1 MPPDAVYALAGR
13 GSVMSV
19 VVGLDQEQPG
29 QLELIPTRRIDPEVL
44 VNIVVDGMPRVLPP
58 HEHKVRA
65 IPTLPTPEDLVAVW
79 APDLVRLVPV
89 PRRHMQGLAETAWA
103 KIAVGLGC
111 CPLTAQGI

>member
-1 MPPDAVYALAGR
+1 MPPDAAYALAGR